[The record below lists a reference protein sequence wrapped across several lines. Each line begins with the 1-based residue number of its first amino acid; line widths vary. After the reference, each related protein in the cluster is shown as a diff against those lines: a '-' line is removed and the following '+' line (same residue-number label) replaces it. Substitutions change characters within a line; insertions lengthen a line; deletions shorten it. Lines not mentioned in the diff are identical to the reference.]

1 MKVMLML
8 TAPLHFQQQFLIC
21 LITCYRTKHSS
32 RKIASPWVCESSST
46 ESLGHKDVKSKH
58 TNPHPCIFLTLKRNY
73 SVKDVGMDKA
83 LYIYIHFYIFPSLF
97 FFWHAIGTSFRDVL
111 ICLIFSVT
119 CEMNT
124 ISSATTTPEQL
135 IIVHITPTCTVMC
148 GDTGLCVWL
157 PGQLML

>member
-1 MKVMLML
+1 MMNVMLML

-32 RKIASPWVCESSST
+32 RKIASPWVRESSVYRIIRSQ
-46 ESLGHKDVKSKH
+46 GCKSKH
-58 TNPHPCIFLTLKRNY
+58 TKPHPCIFLTLKRNY

-83 LYIYIHFYIFPSLF
+83 LYIYIHFYILPSLFF

-111 ICLIFSVT
+111 ICLIFSVI
-119 CEMNT
+119 CEVNT

-148 GDTGLCVWL
+148 GDTG
-157 PGQLML
+157 